1 MPSHGFHFHLIGK
14 RPFARQDI
22 FSLEVG
28 VYHQHRCGV
37 VIHIPYQNRHLRKP
51 CQFSGMSTAVSGND
65 FVSAMIERS
74 GNQWSQ
80 DTVFCDAFRRSQ
92 HSLIIEHLERVIF
105 EGNQFTNRD
114 ILHALQ
120 LTFCAAF
127 IRFEEV
133 IVTGQADVFAFFR
146 HF

>member
-1 MPSHGFHFHLIGK
+1 
-14 RPFARQDI
+14 
-22 FSLEVG
+22 
-28 VYHQHRCGV
+28 
-37 VIHIPYQNRHLRKP
+37 
-51 CQFSGMSTAVSGND
+51 MSTAVSGND
-65 FVSAMIERS
+65 FVSAIIERS
-74 GNQWSQ
+74 GNQWSKNAILR
-80 DTVFCDAFRRSQ
+80 DAFRRSQ
-92 HSLIIEHLERVIF
+92 HSLIIEHPKRVIF

-127 IRFEEV
+127 VRLKQV

>member
-1 MPSHGFHFHLIGK
+1 
-14 RPFARQDI
+14 
-22 FSLEVG
+22 
-28 VYHQHRCGV
+28 
-37 VIHIPYQNRHLRKP
+37 
-51 CQFSGMSTAVSGND
+51 MSTAVSGND
-65 FVSAMIERS
+65 FVSAIIERS

-80 DTVFCDAFRRSQ
+80 DTVFRDAFGCSQ
-92 HSLIIEHLERVIF
+92 HSLIIEHLKRVIF

-127 IRFEEV
+127 VRFEEV

>member
-1 MPSHGFHFHLIGK
+1 MLHRLELHLIGK

-28 VYHQHRCGV
+28 VDHQHRCSV
-37 VIHIPYQNRHLRKP
+37 IIHIPYQNRHLRKP

-74 GNQWSQ
+74 GNQWSKNAILR
-80 DTVFCDAFRRSQ
+80 DAFGCSQ

-105 EGNQFTNRD
+105 EGNQFANRD